1 MQSPVNGTA
10 PTSAPGRS
18 APFAADRLRRLARR
32 IVLIAVAV
40 GAGFVVAALFQ
51 GPAAADGIRGGSD
64 AEPRREIGG
73 LVEPVLRLTVAQ
85 RPSQDASPA
94 PVPLPRVDASAPAG
108 ASEPE
113 TLRPASLARAAH
125 RTDRS
130 RPAAESPRQS
140 ATAVPDPPVAHRPGD
155 SPVVGLINAPLPYV
169 VDLVNTVP
177 IRPAVTAVLHVVDA
191 VLPPVLDAV
200 IVPAA
205 TPPLPVP
212 PVPCADRRAGDR
224 PGSRTDS
231 VRCHRRL
238 RRWLPYPPRHR
249 RPRPRHRRSS
259 SSAPRVPRLRRRT
272 SPYPRNRWSRS
283 RRFRADPSRP
293 SIRTP
298 PVSTIDRSPG
308 RGWSGRWTGSRT
320 SAPHSPAISCRS
332 WSRAALR
339 LRSPARAE
347 RGSTDPG
354 GRPARPAPPVG
365 RSISA
370 RARPPRRRRGPV
382 PARLSRTTALTNP
395 WMLRDRWPS

>member
-94 PVPLPRVDASAPAG
+94 AAPLPRVDASAPAG

-113 TLRPASLARAAH
+113 RLRPASLARAAH

-155 SPVVGLINAPLPYV
+155 SPVVGLITAPLPYV

-191 VLPPVLDAV
+191 VLPPVLGAV

-212 PVPCADRRAGDR
+212 PVRAPTAVPVTAPAPVPTG
-224 PGSRTDS
+224 PM
-231 VRCHRRL
+231 
-238 RRWLPYPPRHR
+238 PPA
-249 RPRPRHRRSS
+249 
-259 SSAPRVPRLRRRT
+259 APALAPVP
-272 SPYPRNRWSRS
+272 
-283 RRFRADPSRP
+283 AA
-293 SIRTP
+293 TP
-298 PVSTIDRSPG
+298 PIPAAPSPIFVVG
-308 RGWSGRWTGSRT
+308 
-320 SAPHSPAISCRS
+320 
-332 WSRAALR
+332 
-339 LRSPARAE
+339 
-347 RGSTDPG
+347 
-354 GRPARPAPPVG
+354 PARPTAPAAHLAVPPEPVVAEQAFSG
-365 RSISA
+365 RPVAPVDQDAAGVDDRSKPGPGLVWPVDRQSHLSA
-370 RARPPRRRRGPV
+370 AQPCDLVPLLVESRTPAAIARPG
-382 PARLSRTTALTNP
+382 
-395 WMLRDRWPS
+395 